1 MVCWGSLRILDY
13 VISTTNH
20 FLLGG
25 TGRSRGPIEA
35 VSNPGIRIRIVI
47 GERIF
52 VVTLDTLGL
61 FLGRFFLKAWKRNI
75 SQSS

>member
-1 MVCWGSLRILDY
+1 MSFQPPIH
-13 VISTTNH
+13 H

-25 TGRSRGPIEA
+25 TGRSRGPLEA
-35 VSNPGIRIRIVI
+35 VPIPGIRIRIVM

-61 FLGRFFLKAWKRNI
+61 FFGCFFFRKFGKEIFHKAAERLRNMI
-75 SQSS
+75 HK

>member
-1 MVCWGSLRILDY
+1 MSFQPPIH
-13 VISTTNH
+13 H

-25 TGRSRGPIEA
+25 TGRSRGPLEA
-35 VSNPGIRIRIVI
+35 VPIPGIRIRIVI

-61 FLGRFFLKAWKRNI
+61 FFGRFFLKVWKRNI
-75 SQSS
+75 SLSS

>member
-1 MVCWGSLRILDY
+1 MSFQPPIH
-13 VISTTNH
+13 H

-35 VSNPGIRIRIVI
+35 VSIPGIRIRIVI

-61 FLGRFFLKAWKRNI
+61 FFGRFFF
-75 SQSS
+75 